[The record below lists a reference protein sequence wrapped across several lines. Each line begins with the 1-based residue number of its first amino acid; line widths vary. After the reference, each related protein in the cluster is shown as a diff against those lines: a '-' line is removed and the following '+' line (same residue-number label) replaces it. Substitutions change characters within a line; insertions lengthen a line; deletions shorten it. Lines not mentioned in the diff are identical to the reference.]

1 MTTSAGSLASTDASS
16 AADDEGGRSGHERR
30 PWWRQRHRIIAVS
43 LTVALLTG
51 GVTAFTVVGSHS
63 EAAKSAA
70 LDSLTIATASQVE
83 AIEAA
88 VTVSLQATTALTES
102 EGQVAD
108 DQVRM
113 TLAEALKVLEVR
125 IASARAL
132 DLETADDETRAITM
146 TAAAVQDSNDA
157 LGAATQTTH
166 DSLQALLSAQE
177 AWKLNEATTAYQT
190 TKTQLGDLV
199 ASSSAVLGETA
210 GKVTDD
216 GVRVSLSEALEASTE
231 LLFSE
236 PDLSTVELVTEAST
250 AVAASLT
257 TLTHAMMAVQDAT
270 AAWTT
275 EATARQNAE
284 DEAARDAG
292 SHASEASTPRPDA
305 EARRSNQTPSD
316 DGSAQHESP
325 SSPAPQPEWT
335 IIEEDVPFEHDQ
347 CGDTFGNVWDC

>member
-1 MTTSAGSLASTDASS
+1 M
-16 AADDEGGRSGHERR
+16 
-30 PWWRQRHRIIAVS
+30 
-43 LTVALLTG
+43 TVALLTG
-51 GVTAFTVVGSHS
+51 GVTAFTVVESHS
-63 EAAKSAA
+63 TAAKSAA
-70 LDSLTIATASQVE
+70 LDLLTIATASQAE

-88 VTVSLQATTALTES
+88 VTISLQATTALTES

-132 DLETADDETRAITM
+132 DLETADDETRAIRM

-157 LGAATQTTH
+157 LGAATQTT
-166 DSLQALLSAQE
+166 DDNLQALLSAQKV
-177 AWKLNEATTAYQT
+177 WKLSEATTAYQT

-199 ASSSAVLGETA
+199 ASSSAVLRETD

-216 GVRVSLSEALEASTE
+216 GVRVSLSESLASSTE

-257 TLTHAMMAVQDAT
+257 TLTHAMMAFQDAT

-275 EATARQNAE
+275 EATARQKTKPLETWALTHRRHQPRVPTQRR
-284 DEAARDAG
+284 AARTRRHPTTAARNMSRPLRRLPNPSG
-292 SHASEASTPRPDA
+292 RSSRKTCHSSTTSAETRSGTSGIAEVHSCRADPPRGERCLEDG
-305 EARRSNQTPSD
+305 AREP
-316 DGSAQHESP
+316 G
-325 SSPAPQPEWT
+325 
-335 IIEEDVPFEHDQ
+335 
-347 CGDTFGNVWDC
+347 